1 MKQLKIIDD
10 NGQAD
15 IQLIRDFEK
24 EYNITLPNSYVEL
37 ILKHNGLRLYNN
49 RFEFVDIEGTIDSTE
64 IYFLIFGDA
73 WYDKIVDYQWSGD
86 PYEHENIIPFGI
98 NALGDR
104 ICFDY
109 RQDLSSNNPPV
120 CLVDCEDTFTNEH
133 GQEKMVV
140 FPVANSFDEFLDMLY
155 EESE

>member
-1 MKQLKIIDD
+1 MKQLKILDD
-10 NGQAD
+10 NGQTD
-15 IQLIRDFEK
+15 VQLIRDFEK
-24 EYNITLPNSYVEL
+24 DYNVTLPISYVEL
-37 ILKHNGLRLYNN
+37 VLKHNGLYFANN
-49 RFEFVDIEGTIDSTE
+49 RFDFKNMDGIVDSTD
-64 IYFLIFGDA
+64 IYFLSFGEDFPEN
-73 WYDKIVDYQWSGD
+73 IVDYQWYGD

-133 GQEKMVV
+133 GQEKMVI

-155 EESE
+155 E